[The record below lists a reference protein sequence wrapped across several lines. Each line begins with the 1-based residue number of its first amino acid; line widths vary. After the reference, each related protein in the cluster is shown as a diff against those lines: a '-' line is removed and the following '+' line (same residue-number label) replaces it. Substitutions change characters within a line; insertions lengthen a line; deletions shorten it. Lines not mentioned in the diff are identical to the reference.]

1 MHTEPHL
8 LPNPNP
14 ESDIAV
20 QHRITPRRI
29 RLGFVALLVVFLGF
43 IWATALY
50 GIKILRQIS
59 ELSTE
64 RDLLSDAV
72 ALKSLVAQALLS
84 ESVDR
89 FIYGAASLSLL
100 VLAFMGY
107 LFLWYSRYESSA
119 TEMTNQARAMGAH
132 LIVSESDPDGNIIRV
147 NQAFLDRSGY
157 TLGEVIGK
165 NHRLFSSGMYPKDFY
180 RNLWMTVSAGRIWRG
195 TFCNLTKT
203 RTHYWVQT
211 TIVPFKNVWGKISR
225 YVALYTDIT
234 DTVAHSESAEHER
247 RLRGHLTRIRADL
260 ASGTNTD
267 ALTGL
272 ANRRAFSIFADRTLT
287 VEREGPRHMSV
298 LLMDLDFLGLIND
311 SCGRAAG
318 DQVLVELTRRWESL
332 VRSSDML
339 ARIGGDEFCVLLNAS
354 TSNQAM
360 IVAEKFR
367 LAAASHPVS
376 YQSEFA
382 GRQEVA
388 ITVSIGIATAITLSG
403 VLFADIMRVAD
414 AALFEAKNT
423 GRDHIFA
430 LCVN

>member
-1 MHTEPHL
+1 
-8 LPNPNP
+8 
-14 ESDIAV
+14 
-20 QHRITPRRI
+20 
-29 RLGFVALLVVFLGF
+29 
-43 IWATALY
+43 
-50 GIKILRQIS
+50 
-59 ELSTE
+59 
-64 RDLLSDAV
+64 
-72 ALKSLVAQALLS
+72 
-84 ESVDR
+84 
-89 FIYGAASLSLL
+89 
-100 VLAFMGY
+100 
-107 LFLWYSRYESSA
+107 
-119 TEMTNQARAMGAH
+119 
-132 LIVSESDPDGNIIRV
+132 
-147 NQAFLDRSGY
+147 
-157 TLGEVIGK
+157 
-165 NHRLFSSGMYPKDFY
+165 
-180 RNLWMTVSAGRIWRG
+180 
-195 TFCNLTKT
+195 
-203 RTHYWVQT
+203 
-211 TIVPFKNVWGKISR
+211 
-225 YVALYTDIT
+225 
-234 DTVAHSESAEHER
+234 
-247 RLRGHLTRIRADL
+247 
-260 ASGTNTD
+260 
-267 ALTGL
+267 
-272 ANRRAFSIFADRTLT
+272 
-287 VEREGPRHMSV
+287 MSV